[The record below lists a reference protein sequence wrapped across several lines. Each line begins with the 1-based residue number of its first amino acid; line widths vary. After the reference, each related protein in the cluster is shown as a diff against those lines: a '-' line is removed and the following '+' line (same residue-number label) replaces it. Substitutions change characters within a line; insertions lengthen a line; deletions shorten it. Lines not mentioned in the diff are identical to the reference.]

1 MAPHS
6 MSLVDTTLRER
17 LNRRIEGLRNAR
29 EIKPGHPSV
38 EIETLGN
45 YHARAHADGF
55 TFDADE
61 PVSKVGGTGTAPR
74 PLRYFLAGFAFCL
87 QAQYV
92 RNAIRMGIELDDL
105 SIDVDSEIDRRA
117 GLGFRDDPAD
127 FESVSYTTRLRTDAP
142 DSDVR
147 ALVEAAE
154 SCCYVHGTLSK
165 AVDLDGTTIVNGAP
179 L

>member
-1 MAPHS
+1 
-6 MSLVDTTLRER
+6 MSLVDTTLQER
-17 LNRRIEGLRNAR
+17 LTRRIEGLRDAR

-105 SIDVDSEIDRRA
+105 SIDVDSEIDRRG
-117 GLGFRDDPAD
+117 GLGFREDPAD
-127 FESVSYTTRLRTDAP
+127 FESISYTTTLRTDAP
-142 DSDVR
+142 EAEVR
-147 ALVEAAE
+147 ELVETAE
-154 SCCYVHGTLSK
+154 SCCYVHGTLST
-165 AVDLDGTTIVNGAP
+165 AVDLDGTTVVNGSP
-179 L
+179 LE

>member
-1 MAPHS
+1 
-6 MSLVDTTLRER
+6 MSLIDTTLRER
-17 LNRRIEGLRNAR
+17 LERRIEGLRGAR

-38 EIETLGN
+38 ETETLSN

-92 RNAIRMGIELDDL
+92 RNAIRMGIELDEL
-105 SIDVDSEIDRRA
+105 AVDVESEIDRRG
-117 GLGFRDDPAD
+117 GLGFRDEPAD
-127 FESVSYTTRLRTDAP
+127 FESITYTTTLRTEAP
-142 DSDVR
+142 ESDVR
-147 ALVEAAE
+147 ELVETAE
-154 SCCYVHGTLSK
+154 SCCYVHGTLST
-165 AVDLDGTTIVNGAP
+165 AVDLDGTTVVNGEP

>member
-1 MAPHS
+1 
-6 MSLVDTTLRER
+6 MSLVDTTLQER
-17 LNRRIEGLRNAR
+17 LNRRIEGLRDAR
-29 EIKPGHPSV
+29 EIKHGYPSV
-38 EIETLGN
+38 ETETIRN

-55 TFDADE
+55 VFDADE

-92 RNAIRMGIELDDL
+92 RNAIRMGIGLDEL
-105 SIDVDSEIDRRA
+105 SVDVAGEIDRRG

-127 FESVSYTTRLRTDAP
+127 FEGIDYTTTLRTDAAE
-142 DSDVR
+142 SDVR
-147 ALVEAAE
+147 NLVETAE
-154 SCCYVHGTLSK
+154 SRCYVHGTLSE
-165 AVDLDGTTIVNGAP
+165 AVSLDGTTVVNGSP

>member
-1 MAPHS
+1 

-17 LNRRIEGLRNAR
+17 LNRRIEGLRDAR
-29 EIKPGHPSV
+29 EIKPGHPGV
-38 EIETLGN
+38 EIETLSN

-92 RNAIRMGIELDDL
+92 RNAIRMDIELDEL
-105 SIDVDSEIDRRA
+105 AVDVGGEIDRRG
-117 GLGFRDDPAD
+117 GLGLRDDPAD
-127 FESVSYTTRLRTDAP
+127 FESIGYTTRLRTDAP
-142 DSDVR
+142 EADVHE
-147 ALVEAAE
+147 LVEAAE
-154 SCCYVHGTLSK
+154 ARCYVHGTLSK
-165 AVDLDGTTIVNGAP
+165 AVDLDGTTVVNGTP
-179 L
+179 IDR

>member
-1 MAPHS
+1 MTPHS

-147 ALVEAAE
+147 ELVEAAE

>member
-1 MAPHS
+1 

>member
-1 MAPHS
+1 

-17 LNRRIEGLRNAR
+17 LNRRIDGLREAS
-29 EIKPGHPSV
+29 EIKPGRPGV
-38 EIETLGN
+38 ETETLRN
-45 YHARAHADGF
+45 YHGRAHADGF

-92 RNAIRMGIELDDL
+92 RNAIRMGIELDEL
-105 SIDVDSEIDRRA
+105 AVDVESEIDRRG

-127 FESVSYTTRLRTDAP
+127 FESIGYTTTLRTDAAEP
-142 DSDVR
+142 AVR
-147 ALVEAAE
+147 DLVDAAE

-165 AVDLDGTTIVNGAP
+165 AVPLDGTTVVNGAP
-179 L
+179 IG

>member
-1 MAPHS
+1 

-147 ALVEAAE
+147 ELVEAAE